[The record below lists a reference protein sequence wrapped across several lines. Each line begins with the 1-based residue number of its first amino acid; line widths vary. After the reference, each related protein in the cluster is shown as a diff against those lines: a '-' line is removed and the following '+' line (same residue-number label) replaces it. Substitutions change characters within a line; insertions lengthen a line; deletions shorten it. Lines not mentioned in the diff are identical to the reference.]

1 MPAPFFTTNDS
12 EIIRLEGLYVKER
25 NPPAQ
30 ISGVF
35 LGVIGV
41 VGEAIRGPVDKPI
54 EITSEG
60 RFREVFGGRDQ
71 GSGGAISSPMWKALA
86 NKPFGKLVCVRAA
99 AAAAVA
105 ATHTFADATPTNILR
120 VDATSVGSWGNN
132 VTIDIVVPST
142 DAVSG
147 RFDLKATYLGKSY
160 VYKNLDLTG
169 SNDNTLSV
177 IGSDDGNV
185 IKVTK
190 LNSGTPIAAAAVALS
205 TGADGTVADSDFT
218 ATARGLN
225 VLNAQKGLGAI
236 FIAERSSSALKSV
249 MATLAAGASD
259 RLYLMGADSET
270 VSISTASTEVA
281 TLRSDRIV
289 YCYNHVYT
297 IDHETATEMLTSPVS
312 WMASILSQIDID
324 IHPGEEDTKK
334 FTAGI
339 TRLYQPGLVREDYIS
354 LKNAG
359 ICALEEDDGFAFV
372 SGVTTSLVSGKEQI
386 TRRRMA
392 DYIQQSLAKSLKFV
406 VKKKN
411 VQSRKEAIASMSDD
425 FLGDLK
431 KGERV
436 VANFA
441 VDMNALNTSAQQ
453 AAGIVK
459 ALVRVQLISHIL
471 ELVLETEIGTSVQ
484 IKEAA

>member
-12 EIIRLEGLYVKER
+12 EVVRLEGLYVKER
-25 NPPAQ
+25 TPPAQ

-35 LGVIGV
+35 LGVVGV

-54 EITSEG
+54 TITSEG
-60 RFREVFGGRDQ
+60 RFLEVFGGRDQ
-71 GSGGAISSPMWKALA
+71 GSGGPITSPLWKALA
-86 NKPFGKLVCVRAA
+86 NKPFGQLVVVRAA

-105 ATHTFADATPTNILR
+105 ATHTFSDITPTQIVR
-120 VDATSVGSWGNN
+120 VDATSVGSWGNG
-132 VTIDIVVPST
+132 VTVDIVVPST
-142 DAVSG
+142 DGVTG
-147 RFDLKATYLGKSY
+147 RFDLTAHYLGKSY
-160 VYKNLDLTG
+160 VYKNLDMTG
-169 SNDNTLSV
+169 ANDNSLNVLGT
-177 IGSDDGNV
+177 DDANV
-185 IKVTK
+185 IKLTK
-190 LNSGTPIAAAAVALS
+190 IASGTPVAATGTALT
-205 TGADGTVADSDFT
+205 TGADGATADSDFT
-218 ATARGLN
+218 AAGRGLN
-225 VLNAQKGLGAI
+225 VLNAQKGLGVV

-270 VSISTASTEVA
+270 VAIATAVTEVA

-297 IDHETATEMLTSPVS
+297 IDTSTAVEMLTSPVS
-312 WMASILSQIDID
+312 WMASILSQIDVD
-324 IHPGEEDTKK
+324 IHPGEEDTKA
-334 FTAGI
+334 FTAAI
-339 TRLYQPGLVREDYIS
+339 TRLYQPGLQREDYIS

-372 SGVTTSLVSGKEQI
+372 SGVTTSLTSGKDQI

-392 DYIQQSLAKSLKFV
+392 DYIQQSMAKSLKFV

-411 VQSRKEAIASMSDD
+411 TQSRKEAIASMSDD

-431 KGERV
+431 KGERI
-436 VANFA
+436 VADFA
-441 VDMNALNTSAQQ
+441 VDMNALNTQTQQ

-459 ALVRVQLISHIL
+459 ALIRVQLISHIL
-471 ELVLETEIGTSVQ
+471 ELVLETEIGTSVV